1 MKNHDGEVSES
12 QGPQNN
18 LFMIACQKIK
28 AISSSY
34 APICN
39 FCGNVCENKQWY
51 RKIHPLG
58 ALEKMAESANSIHEV
73 LKKVTQCYI
82 LCKGC
87 FDLKNFPKILN
98 ENDFE
103 KSSIQSMLM
112 TDDFKSFIKN

>member
-1 MKNHDGEVSES
+1 
-12 QGPQNN
+12 
-18 LFMIACQKIK
+18 
-28 AISSSY
+28 
-34 APICN
+34 
-39 FCGNVCENKQWY
+39 
-51 RKIHPLG
+51 
-58 ALEKMAESANSIHEV
+58 MAESANSIHEV